1 MSLAAREQRILDGM
15 ETTLQ
20 AGETRLTSMFAIF
33 TRLFRDEGKP
43 GTEELAARSW
53 QPRSWLNAPRATG
66 GHPWNAWW
74 RSPSRARW
82 AIGRPAAKLHA
93 IALIPVA
100 LAAIA
105 SLVLLGMITASM
117 RSCGLV
123 NAGHTSERVLTR
135 AMTCQPSPPV
145 PAPRHGP

>member
-15 ETTLQ
+15 ETALQ
-20 AGETRLTSMFAIF
+20 AGETRLTPMFAIF
-33 TRLFRDEGKP
+33 TRLFGDEEKP

-53 QPRSWLNAPRATG
+53 RARSWLNAPRATG
-66 GHPWNAWW
+66 GHSWDAWC

-82 AIGRPAAKLHA
+82 ATGRPAAKLRA

-123 NAGHTSERVLTR
+123 NAGHTSDRVLSR
-135 AMTCQPSPPV
+135 AMTCQPSPSE
-145 PAPRHGP
+145 PRRGP